1 MCLVNCL
8 FVEGFFFVLPLVCDK
23 VFCAISNSKI
33 VSLRKRELVA
43 LIYMYSSLY
52 EYVFVYVL
60 V

>member
-1 MCLVNCL
+1 MCWS
-8 FVEGFFFVLPLVCDK
+8 LVCDK
-23 VFCAISNSKI
+23 VFCAISNFKI

-60 V
+60 MYLPRGAVG